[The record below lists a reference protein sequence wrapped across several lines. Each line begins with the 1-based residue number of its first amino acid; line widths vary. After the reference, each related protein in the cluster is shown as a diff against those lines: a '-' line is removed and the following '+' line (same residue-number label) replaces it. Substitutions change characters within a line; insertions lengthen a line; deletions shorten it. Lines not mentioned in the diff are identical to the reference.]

1 MDFLFFVI
9 SICQEMFTV
18 DVEIRVERE
27 NRGGEQGPVLLA
39 TPAPCEKCVHSKAEA
54 EQESRLRYSNAA
66 VYVTFLSQD
75 EDLPNGDS
83 HDPEYCSRPGRTV
96 FSWSHFRLCPVFSRP
111 FMSRSAKNT
120 RNYSF
125 RIGL

>member
-1 MDFLFFVI
+1 
-9 SICQEMFTV
+9 MFTV

-96 FSWSHFRLCPVFSRP
+96 FSLSHFRLFPREFSP
-111 FMSRSAKNT
+111 ISVT
-120 RNYSF
+120 
-125 RIGL
+125 LC